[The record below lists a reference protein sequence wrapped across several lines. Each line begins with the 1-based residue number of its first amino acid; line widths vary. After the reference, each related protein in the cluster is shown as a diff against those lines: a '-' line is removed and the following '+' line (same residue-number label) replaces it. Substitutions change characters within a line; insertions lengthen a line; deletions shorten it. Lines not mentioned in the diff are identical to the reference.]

1 VADKTLKFEIA
12 VGTDGMIQGL
22 KVATKAV
29 DDTTQ
34 SIKFGMGKG
43 KDAVEGITNS
53 LQKFKTEQTQQAR
66 TARYFAQE
74 LADIIPGADGAKT
87 ALQSLISIGLGVG
100 GVAVAFDI
108 VATGL
113 RALSDHLEENDK
125 RAREMRKAFRDAA
138 STAADAMDGVERAL
152 HPQTKTQAAWSD
164 AVKQTRNEI
173 RELQAQMEET
183 STGWGAKVRNV
194 LHGMTTNAA
203 GKSDAFTI
211 KGTDEL
217 IKPLEDQIK
226 AKIAGLASQRP
237 NRDKVEADERKKQ
250 AEATTRELA
259 ALEAGLADEITK
271 INVDK
276 KNRIEELEKDH
287 TEIYAPERAR
297 RVEGIERESAE
308 KIRRL
313 REDHL
318 NSIQALERE
327 AAAANGSETERI
339 QAATETKLQD
349 LRTKLSRTRDT
360 QEQQLIRR
368 QIQAESELG
377 ERRIEIAAAAERK
390 IVADAIAEF
399 DKLKAARLEK
409 QVAQEQEVTDLR
421 LRYSDE
427 RFGRELAQLTRQG
440 EQEKMRVRELQRDGL
455 ISFQQMQTRI
465 GQINTNTIDHMKKA
479 WVDSPI
485 ACGSR
490 DSRTSDRVE
499 FPGRVPFLDRLDPEL
514 RRGDE
519 EHPRRRRRPDHC
531 RACPHGRRGCRQV
544 DCWRCHR
551 PRAQGR
557 REQREHSG
565 GRVRAAASQASIPF
579 AGPFL
584 AAGAASSMLSLLE
597 GMTGPLL
604 ASAAGGFD
612 VPMGVNPITQIHSRE
627 MVLPEEIRR
636 RHPRDGERRRFRRR
650 RRISDRDPGA
660 RRPVVRG
667 IPAAA
672 RSLGRDAPGDQKP
685 FPRPETLTQC
695 RTKSFRR
702 RWRVSIL
709 PSAASRFSKRISRAR
724 KVGKS
729 TARFRDGPTRATGT
743 GSASLFSARTR
754 FSSRARA
761 SSSDCSGISPGI
773 SERMTR
779 SCSRTRPTQA

>member
-440 EQEKMRVRELQRDGL
+440 EQEKMRVRELQRDGAM
-455 ISFQQMQTRI
+455 SFEEMNDTLRKIDKETRKGMIEGWLQTR
-465 GQINTNTIDHMKKA
+465 QA
-479 WVDSPI
+479 WVQGFTRPLTQTFTAAFHAMIDSTQDFGEAMKNI
-485 ACGSR
+485 AVGVVDELIGALVEMGVKAVASFIAGEAIAKA
-490 DSRTSDRVE
+490 TSISTT
-499 FPGRVPFLDRLDPEL
+499 
-514 RRGDE
+514 
-519 EHPRRRRRPDHC
+519 
-531 RACPHGRRGCRQV
+531 
-544 DCWRCHR
+544 
-551 PRAQGR
+551 QGHIA
-557 REQREHSG
+557 EAVAG
-565 GRVRAAASQASIPF
+565 AAASQAFIPF
-579 AGPFL
+579 AGPGL
-584 AAGAASSMLSLLE
+584 AAAAASAMLASLE
-597 GMTGPLL
+597 GMTAPLL
-604 ASAAGGFD
+604 ASASQGFD
-612 VPMGVNPITQIHSRE
+612 VPAGMSPITQLHERE
-627 MVLPEEIRR
+627 MVLPEQYADVIREMANGGGSGGGGGSQIVIQALDAR
-636 RHPRDGERRRFRRR
+636 SFEEFLLQ
-650 RRISDRDPGA
+650 PGA
-660 RRPVVRG
+660 SAAMLRG
-667 IPAAA
+667 IKN
-672 RSLGRDAPGDQKP
+672 L
-685 FPRPETLTQC
+685 
-695 RTKSFRR
+695 
-702 RWRVSIL
+702 
-709 PSAASRFSKRISRAR
+709 SRAR
-724 KVGKS
+724 
-729 TARFRDGPTRATGT
+729 R
-743 GSASLFSARTR
+743 L
-754 FSSRARA
+754 
-761 SSSDCSGISPGI
+761 
-773 SERMTR
+773 
-779 SCSRTRPTQA
+779 